1 MNFFKK
7 KKFFLGGGTIRRFF
21 QILKIFFEGGAQLD
35 RGHKKIE
42 YGISE
47 LKEIIKMKDE
57 EIKLLKYKLNKYKNK
72 EIKNDNNNLYNN
84 FDIKLKEPIHILNN
98 HTSYVNCLTILKD
111 GRLVSGSSDKS
122 IIIYNKETY
131 KPDLTIKEHKDD
143 VFCII
148 TLSSGILA
156 SCSCDETI
164 KLFNIRDNKYNI
176 LQTLKYHTR
185 SVRKIIET

>member
-1 MNFFKK
+1 
-7 KKFFLGGGTIRRFF
+7 
-21 QILKIFFEGGAQLD
+21 
-35 RGHKKIE
+35 
-42 YGISE
+42 
-47 LKEIIKMKDE
+47 MKDE

-98 HTSYVNCLTILKD
+98 HTSYINFLTILKD
-111 GRLVSGSSDKS
+111 GRLVSGSSDQS

-131 KPDLTIKEHKDD
+131 KPDLTIKEHNDD
-143 VFCII
+143 VFYII
-148 TLSSGILA
+148 TLISGILA

-176 LQTLKYHTR
+176 FTNF
-185 SVRKIIET
+185 KISYIFCKKNN